1 MSAELSSS
9 RALEGRLQQRLAS
22 SVPAAQLEEMAAR
35 LQVRRTRQLPAG
47 SRPSP
52 KLSKAPH
59 NRTEDAQAVAMRTV
73 PLIQIVVDICICR
86 WLRRQLLMRRDR
98 SLH

>member
-9 RALEGRLQQRLAS
+9 KALEGRLQQRLAS
-22 SVPAAQLEEMAAR
+22 SVPAAQLDEMAAH
-35 LQVRRTRQLPAG
+35 LQVRRSRQAPARHQ
-47 SRPSP
+47 STT
-52 KLSKAPH
+52 L
-59 NRTEDAQAVAMRTV
+59 NRAEGAQGLAVQMF
-73 PLIQIVVDICICR
+73 PLTQILGDTCR